1 MPDDRCPPRVLVVDD
16 DLKLRTLLSRYL
28 SEHAFSVK
36 AVADA
41 AQLDRL
47 LAREMFDLL
56 VLDVMLPDEDGLS
69 ICRRLRGAGNQI
81 PILMLTARGDDIDR
95 IIGLE
100 IGADDYL
107 PKPFNPRELLA
118 RARALLRR
126 RSAPAGGAPTE
137 AEQTV
142 SFGPNRLDLATRE
155 LHHQGQPRPL
165 TSGEFA
171 LLRTLVSQP
180 RVTLSREQ
188 LAEQTHG
195 REHAATE
202 RSIDVLISRIRKL
215 VEPDPASPRYIQ
227 TVWGRG
233 YVFVPDPSAT

>member
-1 MPDDRCPPRVLVVDD
+1 MTDANQPRVLVVDD

-28 SEHAFSVK
+28 SENELAVK
-36 AVADA
+36 VVPDG

-56 VLDVMLPDEDGLS
+56 ILDIMLPGEDGLS
-69 ICRRLRGAGNQI
+69 ICRRLRGTGNDI
-81 PILMLTARGDDIDR
+81 PIMMLTARGDDIDR

-126 RSAPAGGAPTE
+126 RSGSVGGMPAAV
-137 AEQTV
+137 EQSV
-142 SFGPNRLDLATRE
+142 SFGPNQLDLATRE
-155 LHHQGQPRPL
+155 LHHDGQPRAL

-171 LLRTLVSQP
+171 LLRILVSQP
-180 RVTLSREQ
+180 RVTLSRAQ

-202 RSIDVLISRIRKL
+202 RSIDVLISRLRKL
-215 VEPDPASPRYIQ
+215 VEPDPTSPRYIQ

-233 YVFVPDPSAT
+233 YVFVPDPSTP